1 MGGQGGRLTDDRIAA
16 LAILKR
22 GLVSRPITLVMLDH
36 SVTFLFSNLDG
47 PDAELKLETPFDM
60 RKPDGSAARIDPA
73 VKGRDYSAAID
84 LFECVIVDVAIDDAS
99 TLTITFNNGDV
110 LSAPKDGNYES

>member
-1 MGGQGGRLTDDRIAA
+1 
-16 LAILKR
+16 
-22 GLVSRPITLVMLDH
+22 
-36 SVTFLFSNLDG
+36 
-47 PDAELKLETPFDM
+47 M

-110 LSAPKDGNYES
+110 LSAPKDGNYESWSYVDDVGGRVICLPSGGLAIWSALE